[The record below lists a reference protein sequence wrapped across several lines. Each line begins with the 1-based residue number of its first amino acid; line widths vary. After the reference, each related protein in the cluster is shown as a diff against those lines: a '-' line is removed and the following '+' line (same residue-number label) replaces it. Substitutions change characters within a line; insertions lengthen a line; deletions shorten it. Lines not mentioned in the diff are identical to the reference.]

1 MTNIDQTTGLPEL
14 PAGYVWKIIQ
24 HTWSEDLFP
33 GSSLGKKLKV
43 ELWRDNIYS
52 YLPAEEGVLA
62 YANNESIRKA
72 ANKILRRFNRE
83 LAKRKKRDYLKAF
96 TGTYPPKKLE
106 D

>member
-1 MTNIDQTTGLPEL
+1 MTNIDESTGLPEL
-14 PAGYVWKIIQ
+14 PTGYVWKIRQ
-24 HTWSEDLFP
+24 HDWSNDFFP

-43 ELWRDNIYS
+43 EIWRGNLYS
-52 YLPAEEGVLA
+52 YYPAEEGVLA

-72 ANKILRRFNRE
+72 ANKVMRRFNRE
-83 LAKRKKRDYLKAF
+83 LAKQKKQDYLKAF

>member
-14 PAGYVWKIIQ
+14 PVGYVWQIWQ
-24 HTWSEDLFP
+24 HDWRNDFFP

-52 YLPAEEGVLA
+52 TYPAEEGVLA

-72 ANKILRRFNRE
+72 AKKILRRFNRE
-83 LAKRKKRDYLKAF
+83 LAKRKKNDYLKAF
-96 TGTYPPKKLE
+96 TGAYPPKKLE